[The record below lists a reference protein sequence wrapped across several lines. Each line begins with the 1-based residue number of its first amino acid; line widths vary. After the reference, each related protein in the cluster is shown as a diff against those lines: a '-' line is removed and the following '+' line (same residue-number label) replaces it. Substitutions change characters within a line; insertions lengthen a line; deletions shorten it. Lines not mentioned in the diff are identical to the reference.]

1 MVDLSLLDTFEA
13 KGRALLG
20 ASSLTGLWRIERR
33 AEDVKLQIAASAG
46 GFDLG
51 AKCETYGL
59 YPWAGE
65 WQGAPWEPVDWSV
78 DQLCEEYFGLVRML
92 VSRDARLRLKY
103 RRNRLQL
110 VVVELRTPNGWQ
122 LFEQERR
129 LVLPLGATREVL
141 LQNDHLPPR
150 FPFIGLHT
158 GKALV
163 YLWRNAEGA

>member
-103 RRNRLQL
+103 RRNRL
-110 VVVELRTPNGWQ
+110 RSC
-122 LFEQERR
+122 RR
-129 LVLPLGATREVL
+129 
-141 LQNDHLPPR
+141 
-150 FPFIGLHT
+150 
-158 GKALV
+158 
-163 YLWRNAEGA
+163 